1 MAGSRAIEAAKAFVR
16 ILADD
21 SKFRKVIGTL
31 KSTLLGVAATAK
43 AAGLAISKA
52 MLATGIGAIVSG
64 VSAAAAAVMQFSSMG
79 AGIDDVAKRTG
90 ASAEGLSQLK
100 YAAEQ
105 SGATLEDVEKGMRKL
120 GDVTTQAANGSKSAQ
135 EALAKVGVTAEQ
147 LSTLSP
153 EDRLLAIVQGLSQ
166 IADPA
171 ERASV
176 AMDVLGKSGANL
188 LPMME
193 DGAAGVAAM
202 MAEADALGLTL
213 SGPQAEAAAAFDDA
227 FAKLSATFSTFS
239 KIVGSTLAPVLA
251 DVMNFIS
258 EAIPVAMQLANI
270 IGGVMVSAAQRGWQ
284 ALSMMLE
291 GFAPIIQAAKD
302 TFGGIVDA
310 LTSGDMSLAARVMW
324 ASLKAAWLEG
334 TAGLNREW
342 LAWKTGF
349 IQVFAD
355 AMAALKSAWASTQ
368 NWLSNGIIELMGMID
383 SSINVEAVQ
392 AELDVMLQQQTAD
405 INRKAEA
412 DKATAEASY
421 SQQIGQ
427 AEADLKAARDEW
439 AAALEAAKLKAQQQG
454 NAPTAAEVAADKFT
468 EMIQAMKAGDIAT
481 RVDAAVSQST
491 VSQDLRTVGGAGQL
505 TGIINQTGN
514 ISKQQLQMLQKIQA
528 NSAKQ
533 LELTRQ
539 GQIGYAV

>member
-21 SKFRKVIGTL
+21 SKFRKVIGTV
-31 KSTLLGVAATAK
+31 KGTLLGVAATAK
-43 AAGLAISKA
+43 AAGAAISKA

-64 VSAAAAAVMQFSSMG
+64 VSAATAAVMQFSSMG

-135 EALAKVGVTAEQ
+135 EALANVGATAEQ
-147 LSTLSP
+147 LSTMRP

-166 IADPA
+166 ITDPA

-227 FAKLSATFSTFS
+227 VAKLSATFSTFA
-239 KIVGSTLAPVLA
+239 KVVGSALAPVLA

-258 EAIPVAMQLANI
+258 GAIPVAMQFANI

-284 ALSMMLE
+284 ALSLMLE
-291 GFAPIIQAAKD
+291 GFAPIMQAAKD
-302 TFGGIVDA
+302 TFGGITDA
-310 LTSGDMSLAARVMW
+310 LTSGDMALAARVMW
-324 ASLKAAWLEG
+324 TSLKAAWLEG

-342 LAWKTGF
+342 LAWKSGF

-383 SSINVEAVQ
+383 SSINVEAAQ

-405 INRKAEA
+405 ITRQAEA

-421 SQQIGQ
+421 AQQIGQ

-439 AAALEAAKLKAQQQG
+439 GAALEAAKLKAQQQG
-454 NAPTAAEVAADKFT
+454 NAPTAGEVATDKFT
-468 EMIQAMKAGDIAT
+468 ELIQSLKAGDIAT
-481 RVDAAVSQST
+481 RVDSAVSQST

-505 TGIINQTGN
+505 TGIINAQGN
-514 ISKQQLQMLQKIQA
+514 LSQRQVTLLQKIQA

>member
-1 MAGSRAIEAAKAFVR
+1 MGAKSIEAAKAFVR
-16 ILADD
+16 IIGEDSLLTKSIARVKKTMQGLA
-21 SKFRKVIGTL
+21 S
-31 KSTLLGVAATAK
+31 TAK
-43 AAGLAISKA
+43 AAGAAISKA
-52 MLATGIGAIVSG
+52 MLATGIGAIVAG

-135 EALAKVGVTAEQ
+135 EALAKVGVTAGQ

-166 IADPA
+166 ITDPA

-176 AMDVLGKSGANL
+176 AMDVLGKSGASL

-193 DGAAGVAAM
+193 DGAAGVAAL
-202 MAEADALGLTL
+202 MAEADTLGLTL
-213 SGPQAEAAAAFDDA
+213 SGPQAEAAAKFDDA

-239 KIVGSTLAPVLA
+239 KVVGSALAPVLA
-251 DVMNFIS
+251 EVMNFIS
-258 EAIPVAMQLANI
+258 GAIPVAMQLANV

-291 GFAPIIQAAKD
+291 GFAPIVQAAKD

-342 LAWKTGF
+342 LAWKSGF

-439 AAALEAAKLKAQQQG
+439 AAALEAAKLRTQQQG
-454 NAPTAAEVAADKFT
+454 NAPTAAEVATDKFT

>member
-1 MAGSRAIEAAKAFVR
+1 MGAKSIEAAKAFVR
-16 ILADD
+16 IIGEDSLLTKSIARVKKTMGGLA
-21 SKFRKVIGTL
+21 S
-31 KSTLLGVAATAK
+31 TAK
-43 AAGLAISKA
+43 AAGVAISKA

-135 EALAKVGVTAEQ
+135 EALAKVGVTAGQ
-147 LSTLSP
+147 LSAMSP

-166 IADPA
+166 ITDPA

-227 FAKLSATFSTFS
+227 FAKLSATFSTFA
-239 KIVGSTLAPVLA
+239 KVVGSALAPVLA
-251 DVMNFIS
+251 DLMNFIS
-258 EAIPVAMQLANI
+258 GAIPVAMQFANI

-284 ALSMMLE
+284 ALSLMLE

-302 TFGGIVDA
+302 TFGGITDA

-334 TAGLNREW
+334 TAGLSREW
-342 LAWKTGF
+342 LAWKAGF
-349 IQVFAD
+349 VQVFAD
-355 AMAALKSAWASTQ
+355 AMAALKSAWAATQ
-368 NWLSNGIIELMGMID
+368 NWLSSGIIELMGMID

-405 INRKAEA
+405 IARQAEA

-421 SQQIGQ
+421 AQQIGQ

-439 AAALEAAKLKAQQQG
+439 GAALEAVKLKAQQQG
-454 NAPTAAEVAADKFT
+454 NAPTAGEVATDKFT
-468 EMIQAMKAGDIAT
+468 ELIQSLKAGDIAT
-481 RVDAAVSQST
+481 RVDSAVSQST

-514 ISKQQLQMLQKIQA
+514 VSKQQLQMLQKIQA

>member
-1 MAGSRAIEAAKAFVR
+1 MGAKSIEAAKAFVR
-16 ILADD
+16 IIGEDSLLTKSIARVKKTMGGLA
-21 SKFRKVIGTL
+21 S
-31 KSTLLGVAATAK
+31 TAK
-43 AAGLAISKA
+43 AAGAAISKA

-64 VSAAAAAVMQFSSMG
+64 VSAAAAAVMRFSSMG

-202 MAEADALGLTL
+202 MAEAGALGLTL

-239 KIVGSTLAPVLA
+239 KVVGSALAPVLA

-258 EAIPVAMQLANI
+258 GAIPVAMQLANV
-270 IGGVMVSAAQRGWQ
+270 IGGVVVSAAQRGWQ
-284 ALSMMLE
+284 ALSLMLE

-342 LAWKTGF
+342 LAWKSGF

-439 AAALEAAKLKAQQQG
+439 AAALEAAKLKTQQQG
-454 NAPTAAEVAADKFT
+454 NAPTAAEVATDKFT

-514 ISKQQLQMLQKIQA
+514 ISRQQLQMLQKIQA

>member
-1 MAGSRAIEAAKAFVR
+1 VGAKSIEAAKAFVR
-16 ILADD
+16 IIGEDSLLTKSIARVKKTMQGLA
-21 SKFRKVIGTL
+21 S
-31 KSTLLGVAATAK
+31 TAK
-43 AAGLAISKA
+43 AAGAAISKA

-227 FAKLSATFSTFS
+227 FAKLSATFATFS
-239 KIVGSTLAPVLA
+239 KVVGSALAPVLA

-258 EAIPVAMQLANI
+258 GAIPVAMQLANV

-284 ALSMMLE
+284 ALSLMLE

-310 LTSGDMSLAARVMW
+310 LTSGDMPLAARVMW

-342 LAWKTGF
+342 LAWKSGF

-454 NAPTAAEVAADKFT
+454 NAPTAAEVATDKFT

-481 RVDAAVSQST
+481 RVDAAVSQSA

-514 ISKQQLQMLQKIQA
+514 VSKQQLQMLQKIQA

>member
-31 KSTLLGVAATAK
+31 KGTLLGVAATAK

>member
-21 SKFRKVIGTL
+21 SKFRKVIGTV
-31 KSTLLGVAATAK
+31 KGTLLGVASTAK

-52 MLATGIGAIVSG
+52 MFATGIGAIISG

-135 EALAKVGVTAEQ
+135 EALAKVGATAEQ
-147 LSTLSP
+147 LSTMRP

-166 IADPA
+166 ITDPA

-227 FAKLSATFSTFS
+227 FAKLSATFSTFA
-239 KIVGSTLAPVLA
+239 KVVGSALAPVLA

-258 EAIPVAMQLANI
+258 GAIPVAMQFANV

-284 ALSMMLE
+284 ALSLMLE
-291 GFAPIIQAAKD
+291 GFGPIMQAAKD
-302 TFGGIVDA
+302 TFGGITDA

-342 LAWKTGF
+342 LAWKSGF

-383 SSINVEAVQ
+383 SSINVEAAQ

-405 INRKAEA
+405 ITRQAEA

-421 SQQIGQ
+421 AKQIGQ

-439 AAALEAAKLKAQQQG
+439 GAALEAAKRKTQQQG
-454 NAPTAAEVAADKFT
+454 NAPTAGEVANDKFT
-468 EMIQAMKAGDIAT
+468 ELIQAMKSGDIAT

-505 TGIINQTGN
+505 TGIINAQGN
-514 ISKQQLQMLQKIQA
+514 LSQRQVTLLQKIQA

>member
-1 MAGSRAIEAAKAFVR
+1 MGAKSIEAAKAFVR
-16 ILADD
+16 IIGEDSLLTKAIARVKKTMGGLA
-21 SKFRKVIGTL
+21 S
-31 KSTLLGVAATAK
+31 TAK
-43 AAGLAISKA
+43 AAGAAISKA

-147 LSTLSP
+147 LSTMSP

-166 IADPA
+166 ITDPA

-176 AMDVLGKSGANL
+176 AMDVLGKSGASL

-239 KIVGSTLAPVLA
+239 KVVGSALAPVLA

-258 EAIPVAMQLANI
+258 GAIPVAMQLANV

-284 ALSMMLE
+284 ALSLMLE

-302 TFGGIVDA
+302 TFGGITDA

-334 TAGLNREW
+334 TSGLNREW
-342 LAWKTGF
+342 LAWKAGF
-349 IQVFAD
+349 VQVFAD
-355 AMAALKSAWASTQ
+355 AMAALKLAWAATQ

-405 INRKAEA
+405 IARQAEA

-421 SQQIGQ
+421 AQQIGQ

-439 AAALEAAKLKAQQQG
+439 GAALEAAKLKAQQQG
-454 NAPTAAEVAADKFT
+454 NAPTAGEVATDKFT
-468 EMIQAMKAGDIAT
+468 ELIQSLKAGDIAT
-481 RVDAAVSQST
+481 RVDSAVSQST

-514 ISKQQLQMLQKIQA
+514 ISKQQLQVLQRIQQT
-528 NSAKQ
+528 NAKQ
-533 LELTRQ
+533 LELSRQ

>member
-1 MAGSRAIEAAKAFVR
+1 MGAKSIEAAKAFVR
-16 ILADD
+16 IIGEDSLLKKSIARVKKTLGGLA
-21 SKFRKVIGTL
+21 S
-31 KSTLLGVAATAK
+31 TAK
-43 AAGLAISKA
+43 AAGAAISKA

-147 LSTLSP
+147 LSAMSP

-166 IADPA
+166 ITDPA

-227 FAKLSATFSTFS
+227 FAKLSATFSTFA
-239 KIVGSTLAPVLA
+239 KVVGSALAPVLA

-258 EAIPVAMQLANI
+258 GAIPVAMQFANI

-284 ALSMMLE
+284 ALSLMLE
-291 GFAPIIQAAKD
+291 GFAPIMQAAKD
-302 TFGGIVDA
+302 TFGGITDA

-334 TAGLNREW
+334 TAGLSREW
-342 LAWKTGF
+342 LAWKSGF

-392 AELDVMLQQQTAD
+392 AELDVILQQQTAD
-405 INRKAEA
+405 IARQAEA

-439 AAALEAAKLKAQQQG
+439 GAALEAVKLKAQQQG
-454 NAPTAAEVAADKFT
+454 NAPTAGEVATDKFT
-468 EMIQAMKAGDIAT
+468 ELIQSLKAGDIAT
-481 RVDAAVSQST
+481 RVDSAVSQST

-514 ISKQQLQMLQKIQA
+514 VSKQQLQMLQKIQA